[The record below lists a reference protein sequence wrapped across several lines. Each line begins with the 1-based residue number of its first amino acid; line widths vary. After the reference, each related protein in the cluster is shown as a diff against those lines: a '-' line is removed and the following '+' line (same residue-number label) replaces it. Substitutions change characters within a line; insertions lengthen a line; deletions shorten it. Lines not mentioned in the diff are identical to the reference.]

1 MDKTLARFALW
12 NAHNAVDR
20 FNGLVRTVKQHGTA
34 EDYESLSKAI
44 AKINGRIAN
53 EIIAPLAAK
62 FPDLKAELDA
72 TIAKY
77 GYLI

>member
-12 NAHNAVDR
+12 NAHNAADR
-20 FNGLVRTVKQHGTA
+20 FKGLSETVKQHGSA

-44 AKINGRIAN
+44 ARINGRIAN

-62 FPDLKAELDA
+62 FPDLKAEMDA

>member
-12 NAHNAVDR
+12 NAYNAADR
-20 FNGLVRTVKQHGTA
+20 FTGLLQTVKQHGSA

-44 AKINGRIAN
+44 AKVNGRIAN

-62 FPDLKAELDA
+62 FPDLKAEMDA
-72 TIAKY
+72 TVAKY

>member
-1 MDKTLARFALW
+1 MDKTLAQYALW
-12 NAHNAVDR
+12 NAHDAVDR
-20 FNGLVRTVKQHGTA
+20 FKGLLETVKQHGNA
-34 EDYESLSKAI
+34 EDYESLSRAI
-44 AKINGRIAN
+44 AKINARIAN

-62 FPDLKAELDA
+62 FPDLKAEMDA